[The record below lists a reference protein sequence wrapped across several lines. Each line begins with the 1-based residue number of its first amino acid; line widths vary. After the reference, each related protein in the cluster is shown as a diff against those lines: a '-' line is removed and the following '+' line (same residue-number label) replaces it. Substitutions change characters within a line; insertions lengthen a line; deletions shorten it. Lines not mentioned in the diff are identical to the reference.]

1 MIAVCV
7 FYARH
12 PELDYHVKKSPDRC
26 SNAVTAANF
35 LVSGRVYTKMKIER
49 HGQAKILTQQEIELL
64 FNKGLQ
70 TSRDRTLFGV
80 CLYTACR
87 IAEACSLMVKDIYTN
102 SGTVRSTINF
112 RKANTKGKLQ
122 TRTIPVI
129 EDLRSLLTSWRSH
142 AGQTYLFPGRHPNHH
157 WKHLHPDSADKILR
171 KAFERA
177 DIEGASTHSFRRTA
191 LSQMSNAGIPL
202 RIIQEISGH
211 NNLEQ
216 LQRYLDVKP
225 DQVKGAI
232 ASLSMLSYTGKGT
245 YPGGEHEL
253 PAVPL
258 PREQLS
264 QLSQDLSDSAPEEIP
279 DL

>member
-1 MIAVCV
+1 MTLLS
-7 FYARH
+7 
-12 PELDYHVKKSPDRC
+12 LDPTITVTLRNSPDRC
-26 SNAVTAANF
+26 SNAVFAANF

-64 FNKGLQ
+64 FNKGLL
-70 TSRDRTLFGV
+70 SERDRTLFGV

-102 SGTVRSTINF
+102 SGAVRSTINF

-225 DQVKGAI
+225 AQVKGAI
-232 ASLSMLSYTGKGT
+232 ASLSMLSYTGKVT
-245 YPGGEHEL
+245 YPGVEHEL

-258 PREQLS
+258 PKEQLS
-264 QLSQDLSDSAPEEIP
+264 QLSQDLSDSEPEEIP
-279 DL
+279 DW